1 MKGSLRKVSCKV
13 FGRHVRLLTAVAALV
28 WIRRRAAAPGRTEP
42 TLPTVV
48 LRRGREYLL
57 SPLLY
62 DASVERVFHSDPNSS
77 PLLTSKLFCFV
88 LKFWTIG
95 LIDSFASRCM
105 ADRMQAIWSRYS
117 ALGTT
122 PIGTQNMLLHMSG
135 LRSAWLRA
143 GTKPRHT
150 SESIYLYLVGLF
162 YLYKI
167 VSVFVA
173 RSGKPLRQWEFT
185 IPTRCT
191 EWELGPYCIFF
202 EAPSPSR
209 ALRRDPYGMNQIE
222 SRIRGIGL

>member
-1 MKGSLRKVSCKV
+1 MKGSLRKVPCKV
-13 FGRHVRLLTAVAALV
+13 FGRHVRQLTAVAALV

-77 PLLTSKLFCFV
+77 PLLTLTAVLLCVEVLDYWSYGFFCLQV
-88 LKFWTIG
+88 HGRPNAGDLVKVQ
-95 LIDSFASRCM
+95 CP
-105 ADRMQAIWSRYS
+105 
-117 ALGTT
+117 GTT
-122 PIGTQNMLLHMSG
+122 PIGTQNMLLHVSG

-143 GTKPRHT
+143 GTKPRHA
-150 SESIYLYLVGLF
+150 SESIYYYLVGLF

-191 EWELGPYCIFF
+191 E
-202 EAPSPSR
+202 
-209 ALRRDPYGMNQIE
+209 
-222 SRIRGIGL
+222 